1 MTTTNTWHARTT
13 VRATPEHVIDTLT
26 DPDACAR
33 WSPIAFSVDTSD
45 SARLRP
51 GTTTRVSG
59 RLLGAHVRFHLHT
72 LTADAGRLHLHARGP
87 IDILVDYTLKPIGAG
102 CALDALISIH
112 PRTSRLG
119 RLLARA
125 TGLLLATGTLDH
137 AIQPSRLEAEIMRAA
152 IPTAKA
158 DYPTKLVRMIEPFG
172 PGSGPEVV
180 ATAVGRKLAELWGQP
195 VTVENHPGAG
205 STAAP
210 AMVATSPA
218 DGYTLLV
225 HTNAH
230 AYSAALVT
238 NLPYDPLR
246 DFVAVAALTTQSYV
260 LVAGETT
267 GLATVGALI
276 AAARAKPGQLRF
288 GSTGVGTGTHL
299 GIEKFNLAA
308 GINATHVPARGS
320 DAIAD
325 TIANTIAGR
334 TDYALSPIPT
344 TLPHIRAG
352 RLLPLGLSSA
362 RRSSALPDV
371 PTVAEAGVP
380 GFDFPIW
387 YGIWAPGATPAG
399 VVQTL
404 AEDIARALSDPG
416 VRASLAKHDGE
427 PMSMTQPDFTR
438 FVLRESESAAR
449 IIEAAGIKPQ

>member
-1 MTTTNTWHARTT
+1 MVEPVLFERETMRT
-13 VRATPEHVIDTLT
+13 
-26 DPDACAR
+26 
-33 WSPIAFSVDTSD
+33 
-45 SARLRP
+45 
-51 GTTTRVSG
+51 
-59 RLLGAHVRFHLHT
+59 
-72 LTADAGRLHLHARGP
+72 
-87 IDILVDYTLKPIGAG
+87 
-102 CALDALISIH
+102 
-112 PRTSRLG
+112 
-119 RLLARA
+119 
-125 TGLLLATGTLDH
+125 
-137 AIQPSRLEAEIMRAA
+137 A
-152 IPTAKA
+152 IPTTEA
-158 DYPTKLVRMIEPFG
+158 DYPTKPVRMIEPFG
-172 PGSGPEVV
+172 PGSGPQVI
-180 ATAVGRKLAELWGQP
+180 ATAVGRKLAQLWGRP

-218 DGYTLLV
+218 DGHTLLV

-230 AYSAALVT
+230 AYSAALLT
-238 NLPYDPLR
+238 NLPYDPVT
-246 DFVAVAALTTQSYV
+246 DFVPVAALTTQSYV

-267 GLATVGALI
+267 ALATVRALI
-276 AAARAKPGQLRF
+276 AAAKAKPGQLRF

-325 TIANTIAGR
+325 TISDTIAGR

-352 RLLPLGLSSA
+352 SLLPLGVSCA

-399 VVQTL
+399 VVQKL
-404 AEDIARALSDPG
+404 AEDIARALSDPA
-416 VRASLAKHDGE
+416 VRASLAKHGGE
-427 PMSMTQPDFTR
+427 PMSMSQPDFAR
-438 FVLRESESAAR
+438 FVLGESESAAR
-449 IIEAAGIKPQ
+449 IIQPAGIRPQ